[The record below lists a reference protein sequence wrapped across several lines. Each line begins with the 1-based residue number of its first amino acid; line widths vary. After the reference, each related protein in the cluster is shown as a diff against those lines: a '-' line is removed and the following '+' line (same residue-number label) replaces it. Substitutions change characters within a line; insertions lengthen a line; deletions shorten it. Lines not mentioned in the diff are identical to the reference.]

1 MEDASVRPRASS
13 PVAEPVGLAVTGIGL
28 TNFRSYLGAQLEV
41 APAPVVLAGPNGTG
55 KTNLLEALSLL
66 SPGRGL
72 RGAKL
77 TELQRNSPLSAEPV
91 DGAFADSLWAVSAT
105 VARGEGAWEIGT
117 GLATRHQPEVRP
129 ARVLHL
135 NGVPAASADIAE
147 LVPMLWLT
155 PALDRLFSEGAGERR
170 RFLDRLAFAL
180 DANHA
185 RRAARYERAMHERL
199 RLLRDGVRDPV
210 WLDGVEETMAIE
222 GSELTRA
229 RLLTIE
235 RLNTELSA
243 RGAEGT
249 FPCAHVALHDA
260 LVQSAEDPGA
270 LRGALSLSRARDAD
284 TARTTVGPHLAD
296 MHVRHTLKR
305 AAARDCSTGEQKAL
319 LISIVLANAW
329 LQKKR
334 QDGVAPLL
342 LLDEVAAHL
351 DAQRRSALFKE
362 ILALKAQAWLT
373 GTDKGLFAGLLPHA
387 QCFVIVAGQFARQ
400 D

>member
-28 TNFRSYLGAQLEV
+28 TNFRSYIGAHLEV
-41 APAPVVLAGPNGTG
+41 APTPVVLAGPNGTG

-117 GLATRHQPEVRP
+117 GLATRHQPEIRP

-135 NGVPAASADIAE
+135 NGAPAASADIAE

-243 RGAEGT
+243 RGAVGT
-249 FPCAHVALHDA
+249 FPCARVALHDA
-260 LVQSAEDPGA
+260 LAHSAEDAGA
-270 LRGALSLSRARDAD
+270 LRRALSLSRARDAE

-305 AAARDCSTGEQKAL
+305 ADARDCSTGEQKAL